1 MRTKPSLLNDKLT
14 LTQSSEDDQHN
25 NVRQEGFATQRKNE
39 KIFLDCAQFRPSQE
53 RERER
58 ERLEQNKLSIF

>member
-39 KIFLDCAQFRPSQE
+39 KFFLILPNSDPRK
-53 RERER
+53 RER
-58 ERLEQNKLSIF
+58 ERLEQEQT